1 MNHSKLENEIIEINH
16 CISNITKNINSLND
30 QIKNPKSNITEIEE
44 TNSDDSESNNITK
57 NKIKNKGKDLS
68 TK

>member
-16 CISNITKNINSLND
+16 YISNITKSINSLND

-57 NKIKNKGKDLS
+57 KKNKK
-68 TK
+68 